1 MKNWEWMNEGDK
13 EPKTFEQML
22 VEGYTDHVIG
32 IMKYKLKRDR
42 VRSMS
47 LDEFKKEIQSLDTY
61 EIYCS
66 VKNWLN
72 NEHKEG

>member
-32 IMKYKLKRDR
+32 IIKYKLKRDK

-47 LDEFKKEIQSLDTY
+47 LDEFKKEIHSLDTY

-72 NEHKEG
+72 SEHKEG